1 MSSTVKL
8 LLLVAL
14 AVISALVLR
23 ALFISA
29 ANQPSTSSDPRR
41 VRVAAAD
48 LPAGLLLRSS
58 DLAWKDL
65 PAGQALPEQA
75 VHENDPATP
84 DVAGAVMLHPITE
97 GTPIT
102 AKDVVFPTA
111 PGFLAAALKPDMRA
125 VSVAIDDVSGNAGL
139 IEPGDY
145 VDLILTQNLGDKTH
159 SPRMS
164 VASETIVNHARVLA
178 VGSAFQRPKKGDSP
192 PDNNTAH
199 ARTVTLEVSPHT
211 AEVVAISARLGSL
224 SLALRSFATLVRNA
238 SDAHGDHDAT
248 VDMSPPVWAGD
259 VSRAVRALPNAE
271 QNDRSGPRGDIAPV
285 VLVYRGS
292 NHGDS
297 EATAAPSAP
306 AVSPGAAT
314 APPVRVD
321 LPPGD
326 GVPPVAAQSAPLHGS
341 NP

>member
-8 LLLVAL
+8 ALLVVL
-14 AVISALVLR
+14 AVVSALVLR
-23 ALFISA
+23 SLFIA
-29 ANQPSTSSDPRR
+29 ASHQPSTAGAPLR

-58 DLAWKDL
+58 DLAWKEMPRGRAI
-65 PAGQALPEQA
+65 PAQA
-75 VHENDPATP
+75 VRQNDPATP
-84 DVAGAVMLHPITE
+84 DVAGAVMLHPIAT

-125 VSVAIDDVSGNAGL
+125 ISVAIDDVSGNAGL

-145 VDLILTQNLGDKTH
+145 VDLILTQNLKDKAR

-178 VGSAFQRPKKGDSP
+178 VGSAFTRPKNDSAS
-192 PDNNTAH
+192 DNNPH
-199 ARTVTLEVSPHT
+199 ARTVTLEVTPRM
-211 AEVVAISARLGSL
+211 AEVVAISARLGTL

-238 SDAHGDHDAT
+238 SDAHAEHEGST
-248 VDMSPPVWAGD
+248 GSSPPVWAGD
-259 VSRAVRALPNAE
+259 VSRAVRELPSEPQADPFG
-271 QNDRSGPRGDIAPV
+271 QNSGAAPA

-292 NHGDS
+292 SRGDS
-297 EATAAPSAP
+297 EATATQPAP
-306 AVSPGAAT
+306 AAAAGAAPNVSP
-314 APPVRVD
+314 PRVD
-321 LPPGD
+321 Q
-326 GVPPVAAQSAPLHGS
+326 PVAEGSPPIAAQAAPITGS

>member
-14 AVISALVLR
+14 AVVSALVLR

-29 ANQPSTSSDPRR
+29 ANQPSASSDPRR

-102 AKDVVFPTA
+102 AKDVVFPTS

-178 VGSAFQRPKKGDSP
+178 VGSAFKRPKKDDSP

-199 ARTVTLEVSPHT
+199 ARTITLEVSPHT

-248 VDMSPPVWAGD
+248 VDASPPVWAGD
-259 VSRAVRALPNAE
+259 VSRAVRALPSAE
-271 QNDRSGPRGDIAPV
+271 QTDRSSPRGDIAPV

-306 AVSPGAAT
+306 AVAPAAAT
-314 APPVRVD
+314 VPPVRVD

-326 GVPPVAAQSAPLHGS
+326 GSPPVAAQSAPLHGPNS
-341 NP
+341 

>member
-14 AVISALVLR
+14 AVVSALVLR
-23 ALFISA
+23 ALFIA
-29 ANQPSTSSDPRR
+29 ASSQPGTSGNQHR

-48 LPAGLLLRSS
+48 LPPGLLLRSS
-58 DLAWKDL
+58 DLAWKDMA
-65 PAGQALPEQA
+65 PGETVPEQA
-75 VHENDPATP
+75 VRENDPATP
-84 DVAGAVMLHPITE
+84 DVAGAVMLHAIAQ

-139 IEPGDY
+139 IQPGDY
-145 VDLILTQNLGDKTH
+145 IDLILTQNLGDKTH

-178 VGSAFQRPKKGDSP
+178 VGSAFVRPKKDDSP
-192 PDNNTAH
+192 PDSNSH
-199 ARTVTLEVSPHT
+199 ARTVTLEVTPHT
-211 AEVVAISARLGSL
+211 AEVVAISARLGTL

-238 SDAHGDHDAT
+238 PDTHSDRDAS
-248 VDMSPPVWAGD
+248 VDLSPPVWAGD
-259 VSRAVRALPNAE
+259 VSRAVRALPSPA
-271 QNDRSGPRGDIAPV
+271 QADSFGARGAIAPV

-306 AVSPGAAT
+306 ATTPGIAQSV
-314 APPVRVD
+314 PPVRVD
-321 LPPGD
+321 LPPGE
-326 GVPPVAAQSAPLHGS
+326 GSPPVAEQTAPLHGS
-341 NP
+341 HP

>member
-14 AVISALVLR
+14 AVVSALVLR

-29 ANQPSTSSDPRR
+29 ANQPSTSVDTRR

-65 PAGQALPEQA
+65 PPGQALPEQA

-97 GTPIT
+97 GAPIT

-145 VDLILTQNLGDKTH
+145 VDLILTQNLSEKTH

-178 VGSAFQRPKKGDSP
+178 VGSAFKRPKKDDSP
-192 PDNNTAH
+192 SENNNAH

-211 AEVVAISARLGSL
+211 AEVVAISARLGTL

-238 SDAHGDHDAT
+238 SDAHADRDAS
-248 VDMSPPVWAGD
+248 VDSSPPVWAGD
-259 VSRAVRALPNAE
+259 VSRAVRALPAPA
-271 QNDRSGPRGDIAPV
+271 QADPLGPRGELAPV

-297 EATAAPSAP
+297 EATAAPSVP
-306 AVSPGAAT
+306 AIAPGAAA

-321 LPPGD
+321 LPAGD
-326 GVPPVAAQSAPLHGS
+326 GSPPIAAQSAPLHGRA
-341 NP
+341 P

>member
-8 LLLVAL
+8 ALLVAL
-14 AVISALVLR
+14 AVVSAIVLR
-23 ALFISA
+23 ALFIAASA
-29 ANQPSTSSDPRR
+29 HPSMPSVQQR

-58 DLAWKDL
+58 DLAWKEL
-65 PAGQALPEQA
+65 PPGQTVPAQA
-75 VHENDPATP
+75 VRQNDPATP
-84 DVAGAVMLHPITE
+84 DVAGAVMLRPIAA

-145 VDLILTQNLGDKTH
+145 VDLILTQNLSDKVQ

-164 VASETIVNHARVLA
+164 VASETIVDHVRVLA
-178 VGSAFQRPKKGDSP
+178 VGSAFTRPKDDGST
-192 PDNNTAH
+192 DNAH
-199 ARTVTLEVSPHT
+199 ARTVTLEVTPRM
-211 AEVVAISARLGSL
+211 AEVVAISARLGTL
-224 SLALRSFATLVRNA
+224 SLALRSFATLVRSA
-238 SDAHGDHDAT
+238 SGVHTDHDDTIDA
-248 VDMSPPVWAGD
+248 PAPVWAGD
-259 VSRAVRALPNAE
+259 VSRAVRALPNSPNADALSARVS
-271 QNDRSGPRGDIAPV
+271 NGTT

-292 NHGDS
+292 SHGDS
-297 EATAAPSAP
+297 EATAAQPS
-306 AVSPGAAT
+306 SPGAAN
-314 APPVRVD
+314 AAPHVPPVRVD
-321 LPPGD
+321 LPAGD
-326 GVPPVAAQSAPLHGS
+326 GGSPPIAAQSAPINGS